1 MAIDDE
7 HLVELVERLTDDN
20 FLGFVDQFVEENCG
34 VFVGFSGEHLHCF
47 HTLHSQYQ
55 RLFESR
61 AEAWLRERGF
71 SPEALARAAGGLG
84 KDIADSL
91 LAVGDYQAFVAMM
104 LRRLGDSEVA
114 EPEGWMP
121 ATSVMLGKRGM
132 GSVQEQGPDP
142 ISEIDGETDD
152 RTAGGQSLADLPRDA
167 WLEMSGIAMGV
178 VKPSCKPE
186 GLPADKLPRP
196 PEYLMST
203 QNSFSTWELPVPGGV
218 CVPPNRMMHE
228 RLRAELE
235 NLLAHVD
242 LSPTRRKET
251 SDPDTEA
258 EKLELMKET
267 MRQKS
272 REQKANGH

>member
-1 MAIDDE
+1 
-7 HLVELVERLTDDN
+7 
-20 FLGFVDQFVEENCG
+20 
-34 VFVGFSGEHLHCF
+34 
-47 HTLHSQYQ
+47 
-55 RLFESR
+55 ESMSR
-61 AEAWLRERGF
+61 F
-71 SPEALARAAGGLG
+71 
-84 KDIADSL
+84 
-91 LAVGDYQAFVAMM
+91 
-104 LRRLGDSEVA
+104 
-114 EPEGWMP
+114 
-121 ATSVMLGKRGM
+121 
-132 GSVQEQGPDP
+132 QGPGF
-142 ISEIDGETDD
+142 E
-152 RTAGGQSLADLPRDA
+152 GQSLADLPRDA